1 MGQGCE
7 LLTCRQYCN
16 EGVKVPHMSELSAK
30 VRSALD
36 AAVAAIGGSA
46 REGQIE
52 MAEAVANALTDR
64 HHLMVQAGTGTGKSL
79 AYLIPALVHG
89 RKVLVATA
97 TLALQRQLVDR
108 DLPAVVPALEK
119 VLGRSITFGIYKGV
133 GNYICLQKMNA
144 DEVDPDGELLLES
157 SYLEKDAKR
166 LIAWAKTPGVSGDR
180 DDAPE
185 IDRRVWAANSLS
197 GRECVGAD
205 ACAWG
210 AQCFSAKAKLKAQEA
225 DVVVTN
231 HTLLAIEI
239 VDAHPILPECDA
251 VVLDEAHEFMDRTTQ
266 AVTEELTAAR
276 VQRAAAM
283 ARKYLP
289 GKVSDTLTSAG
300 DSFDD
305 AMSDYGEQMK
315 SEFGSNGRLDEIP
328 SSLEAPIRRLKEA
341 ATALVQLIAADDG
354 IVDPDENAERARVRG
369 AVNEIAT
376 TAGKL
381 LKMGDEHVLWY
392 EPTFSTL
399 HLAPLSVSQ
408 VLRSNLL
415 TRKPVIATSATL
427 TVGNSFDAMARS
439 IGFLVGADGDEEVGN
454 DQIDPAN
461 VQMLDVG
468 SPFDFA
474 NQGVLYLPKHLPEPG
489 REGPSQEALDELG
502 ELIDAAG
509 CRTLALFSSWR
520 GVEAA
525 DAHLRKVL
533 VDLPISIITQKRGDA
548 VGPLVERF
556 AKDET
561 SILLGTISLWQGV
574 DVPGNSCILVAIDR
588 IPFPRPDEPVMSARS
603 SQADASGGSGF
614 MQVSV
619 PRAALLLAQGTG
631 RLIRSI
637 EDRGVV
643 AILDS
648 RIVTKRYGSVLLNSM
663 PPLWRT
669 SDGATVRDS
678 LRRLANSVAE

>member
-1 MGQGCE
+1 
-7 LLTCRQYCN
+7 
-16 EGVKVPHMSELSAK
+16 MSDMSKK
-30 VRSALD
+30 VREALD
-36 AAVAAIGGSA
+36 IAVEAIGGSP

-79 AYLIPALVHG
+79 AYLIPGIVHG

-119 VLGRSITFGIYKGV
+119 LLGREVTYAIYKGV
-133 GNYICLQKMNA
+133 GNYVCLQKMNSE
-144 DEVDPDGELLLES
+144 DVDPDGELVMEVS
-157 SYLEKDAKR
+157 SLEKDAKR

-185 IDRRVWAANSLS
+185 VDRRVWAANSVS

-205 ACAWG
+205 VCAFG
-210 AQCFSAKAKLKAQEA
+210 SQCFAAKAKGKAQTA

-239 VDAHPILPECDA
+239 MDLHPILPERDCII
-251 VVLDEAHEFMDRTTQ
+251 LDEAHEFMDRATQ
-266 AVTEELTAAR
+266 AVTDELTSGR
-276 VQRAAAM
+276 VLRAAAM
-283 ARKYLP
+283 ARKFMP
-289 GKVSDTLTSAG
+289 GKLA
-300 DSFDD
+300 D
-305 AMSDYGEQMK
+305 AFHKAANDFHESMVDYGESVR
-315 SEFGSNGRLDEIP
+315 SELGSQGRLEEIPQSLESPIRKVRESAQAITQYLSADDEIIDTD
-328 SSLEAPIRRLKEA
+328 AM
-341 ATALVQLIAADDG
+341 
-354 IVDPDENAERARVRG
+354 AERARVKG
-369 AVNEIAT
+369 AVNEVST
-376 TAGKL
+376 TAATL
-381 LKMGDEHVLWY
+381 LKLGDGLVLWY

-399 HLAPLSVSQ
+399 HLAPLSVSD
-408 VLRSNLL
+408 VLRENMLKQ
-415 TRKPVIATSATL
+415 TPVIATSATL
-427 TVGNSFDAMARS
+427 TVGNSFNSLAKS
-439 IGFLVGADGDEEVGN
+439 IGFIVGEDLNAEVSEGELDPGN
-454 DQIDPAN
+454 VA
-461 VQMLDVG
+461 MLDVG

-474 NQGVLYLPKHLPEPG
+474 NQGVLYMPKHLPEPG
-489 REGPSQEALDELG
+489 RDGPSIEVLTELG

-509 CRTLALFSSWR
+509 GRTLALFSSWR

-533 VDLPISIITQKRGDA
+533 AELPIKIITQKRGDV
-548 VGPLVERF
+548 VGPLVARF

-561 SILLGTISLWQGV
+561 SVLLGTMSLWQGV

-588 IPFPRPDEPVMSARS
+588 IPFPRPDEPVMSARA
-603 SQADASGGSGF
+603 SQADAAGGSGF
-614 MQVSV
+614 MQVSL

-631 RLIRSI
+631 RLIRSVD
-637 EDRGVV
+637 DRGVV

-669 SDGATVRDS
+669 SDTAVVRDS
-678 LRRLANSVAE
+678 LRRLAESVKE

>member
-1 MGQGCE
+1 
-7 LLTCRQYCN
+7 
-16 EGVKVPHMSELSAK
+16 MSDMSKK
-30 VRSALD
+30 VREALD
-36 AAVAAIGGSA
+36 VAVDAIGGSA

-79 AYLIPALVHG
+79 AYLIPGIVHG

-97 TLALQRQLVDR
+97 TLALQRQLIDR

-119 VLGRSITFGIYKGV
+119 LLGREVSYAIYKGV
-133 GNYICLQKMNA
+133 GNYVCLQKMNSE
-144 DEVDPDGELLLES
+144 DVDPDGELVMDVS
-157 SYLEKDAKR
+157 SLEKDAKR

-185 IDRRVWAANSLS
+185 VDRRVWAANSVS

-205 ACAWG
+205 VCAFG
-210 AQCFSAKAKLKAQEA
+210 SQCFAANAKGKAQTA

-239 VDAHPILPECDA
+239 MDLHPILPERDCII
-251 VVLDEAHEFMDRTTQ
+251 LDEAHEFMDRATQ
-266 AVTEELTAAR
+266 AVTDELTSGR
-276 VQRAAAM
+276 VLRAAAM
-283 ARKYLP
+283 ARKFMP
-289 GKVSDTLTSAG
+289 GKLA
-300 DSFDD
+300 D
-305 AMSDYGEQMK
+305 AFHKAANDFHESMVDYGESVR
-315 SEFGSNGRLDEIP
+315 SELGSQGRLEQIPQSLESPIRKVRESAQAIVQSLTADDEIIDTD
-328 SSLEAPIRRLKEA
+328 AM
-341 ATALVQLIAADDG
+341 
-354 IVDPDENAERARVRG
+354 AERARVKG
-369 AVNEIAT
+369 AVNEVST
-376 TAGKL
+376 TAATL
-381 LKMGDEHVLWY
+381 LKLGDGLVLWY

-399 HLAPLSVSQ
+399 HLAPLSVSD
-408 VLRSNLL
+408 VLRENMLKQ
-415 TRKPVIATSATL
+415 TPVIATSATL
-427 TVGNSFDAMARS
+427 TVGNSFNSLAKS
-439 IGFLVGADGDEEVGN
+439 IGFIVGEDLNAELSEGEL
-454 DQIDPAN
+454 DPGN

-474 NQGVLYLPKHLPEPG
+474 NQGVLYMPKHLPEPG
-489 REGPSQEALDELG
+489 RDGPSIEVLTELG

-509 CRTLALFSSWR
+509 GRTLALFSSWR

-533 VDLPISIITQKRGDA
+533 AELPIKIITQKRGDA
-548 VGPLVERF
+548 VGPLVARF

-561 SILLGTISLWQGV
+561 SVLLGTMSLWQGV

-588 IPFPRPDEPVMSARS
+588 IPFPRPDEPVMSARA
-603 SQADASGGSGF
+603 SQADAAGGSGF
-614 MQVSV
+614 MQVSL

-631 RLIRSI
+631 RLIRSVD
-637 EDRGVV
+637 DRGVV

-669 SDGATVRDS
+669 SDTAVVRDS
-678 LRRLANSVAE
+678 LRRLAESVKE

>member
-1 MGQGCE
+1 
-7 LLTCRQYCN
+7 
-16 EGVKVPHMSELSAK
+16 MSDMSTK
-30 VRSALD
+30 VREALD
-36 AAVAAIGGSA
+36 VAVDAIGGA
-46 REGQIE
+46 PRAGQIE

-79 AYLIPALVHG
+79 AYLIPGIVHG

-119 VLGRSITFGIYKGV
+119 LLGREVTYAIYKGI
-133 GNYICLQKMNA
+133 GNYVCLQKMNS
-144 DEVDPDGELLLES
+144 DDVDPDGELVMEVS
-157 SYLEKDAKR
+157 SLEKDAKR

-185 IDRRVWAANSLS
+185 VDRRVWAANSVS

-205 ACAWG
+205 VCAFG
-210 AQCFSAKAKLKAQEA
+210 SQCFAAKAKGKAQTA

-239 VDAHPILPECDA
+239 MDLHPILPERDCII
-251 VVLDEAHEFMDRTTQ
+251 LDEAHEFMDRATQ
-266 AVTEELTAAR
+266 AVTDELTSGR
-276 VQRAAAM
+276 VLRAAAM
-283 ARKYLP
+283 ARKFMP
-289 GKVSDTLTSAG
+289 GKLA
-300 DSFDD
+300 D
-305 AMSDYGEQMK
+305 AFHKAANDFHESMVDYGE
-315 SEFGSNGRLDEIP
+315 SVRGELGSQGRLEQIPQSLESPIRKVKESAQAITQYLSADDEI
-328 SSLEAPIRRLKEA
+328 ID
-341 ATALVQLIAADDG
+341 TDVM
-354 IVDPDENAERARVRG
+354 AERARVKG
-369 AVNEIAT
+369 AVNEVST
-376 TAGKL
+376 TAATL
-381 LKMGDEHVLWY
+381 LKLGDGLVLWY

-399 HLAPLSVSQ
+399 HLAPLSVSD
-408 VLRSNLL
+408 VLRENMLKQ
-415 TRKPVIATSATL
+415 TPVIATSATL
-427 TVGNSFDAMARS
+427 TVGNSFNSLAKS
-439 IGFLVGADGDEEVGN
+439 IGFIVGEDLNAEVSEGELDPGN
-454 DQIDPAN
+454 L
-461 VQMLDVG
+461 QMLDVG

-474 NQGVLYLPKHLPEPG
+474 NQGVLYMPKHLPEPG
-489 REGPSQEALDELG
+489 RDGPSIEVLTELG

-509 CRTLALFSSWR
+509 GRTLALFSSWR

-533 VDLPISIITQKRGDA
+533 AELPIKIITQKRGDA
-548 VGPLVERF
+548 VGPLVARF

-561 SILLGTISLWQGV
+561 SVLLGTMSLWQGV

-588 IPFPRPDEPVMSARS
+588 IPFPRPDEPVMSARA
-603 SQADASGGSGF
+603 SQADAAGGSGF
-614 MQVSV
+614 MQVSL

-631 RLIRSI
+631 RLIRSVD
-637 EDRGVV
+637 DRGVV

-669 SDGATVRDS
+669 SDTAVVRDS
-678 LRRLANSVAE
+678 LRRLAESVKG